1 MPTYMA
7 VINRYKSYAEGCGII
22 GEMQN
27 YKVIAYKANLIRT
40 NLGAQLNDINMAVK
54 AFRDA
59 VAFEQKEKRLGRGD
73 DLPDYDGVIS
83 VMIGHNRYDQVS
95 DDMIFKALRFTSGCV
110 GGDDTPQLELR
121 VCECCDKEE
130 SMHGDFKRCAR
141 CHEMAYCSKKCQ
153 TLDWKVL

>member
-1 MPTYMA
+1 MA

-27 YKVIAYKANLIRT
+27 YKVIAYKANLIRI

-59 VAFEQKEKRLGRGD
+59 VAFEKKEKRLGRGD
-73 DLPDYDGVIS
+73 DISDYDDVIG

-95 DDMIFKALRFTSGCV
+95 DDMIFK
-110 GGDDTPQLELR
+110 
-121 VCECCDKEE
+121 
-130 SMHGDFKRCAR
+130 
-141 CHEMAYCSKKCQ
+141 
-153 TLDWKVL
+153 